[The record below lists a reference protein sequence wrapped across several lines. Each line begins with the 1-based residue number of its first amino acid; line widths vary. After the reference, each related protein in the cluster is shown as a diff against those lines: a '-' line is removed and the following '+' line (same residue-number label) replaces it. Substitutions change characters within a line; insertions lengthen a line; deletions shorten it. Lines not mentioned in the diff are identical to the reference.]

1 MDFIFRLYFF
11 LFGGDFFEP
20 MVGEEN
26 GALVP
31 ITGEEN
37 GALVPKP

>member
-1 MDFIFRLYFF
+1 MDFIFRFVFF
-11 LFGGDFFEP
+11 LFGVDFFEP
-20 MVGEEN
+20 MMGEEN